1 MSAIIGI
8 CSSKFCLFVADRRL
22 VSINGNVI
30 TVANDDVDKIFQLNA
45 NVIFGVTGAFVD
57 GEEFLAPF
65 NAYSSFEDITLG
77 KALNSIINY
86 TITNFKM
93 IESCEA
99 RNYIFGGK
107 QDGTYYMSVAHFNDE
122 KGVFELDTVSPN
134 NDGVEY
140 RILLSPIAK
149 PYEAQFKEQISKA
162 FENAQTIKELIIEI
176 VKVIGKI
183 ADIDKTVGRNINY
196 FIV

>member
-22 VSINGNVI
+22 VSINDNVI
-30 TVANDDVDKIFQLNA
+30 TVANDDIDKIFQLNA
-45 NVIFGVTGAFVD
+45 NVIFGVTGVFVD

-65 NAYSSFEDITLG
+65 NAYSSFEGITLDQT
-77 KALNSIINY
+77 LNSIINY

-93 IESCEA
+93 IEGCEA

-107 QDGTYYMSVAHFNDE
+107 QEGTYYMSVAQFNDE
-122 KGVFELDTVSPN
+122 KGVFELDTVCPN
-134 NDGVEY
+134 NDGIEY

-149 PYEAQFKEQISKA
+149 PYEAQLKQQMSKA
-162 FENAQTIKELIIEI
+162 FENARTIEELIIET